1 MTPSPNS
8 HFLRRALLLDAV
20 ATGAAALLLALGA
33 GFVTGPLGLPEA
45 LLRGAGLV
53 LVPFV
58 GVVGWAA
65 TRDNPSAGA
74 ISAIID
80 ANAAWVVAS
89 MGLLASGLAA
99 PTLVGQV
106 FVIGQALVVG
116 LFAELQFIGLRR
128 ARAASA

>member
-1 MTPSPNS
+1 
-8 HFLRRALLLDAV
+8 
-20 ATGAAALLLALGA
+20 
-33 GFVTGPLGLPEA
+33 
-45 LLRGAGLV
+45 
-53 LVPFV
+53 
-58 GVVGWAA
+58 
-65 TRDNPSAGA
+65 
-74 ISAIID
+74 
-80 ANAAWVVAS
+80 

>member
-8 HFLRRALLLDAV
+8 HFLRRALLLDAA
-20 ATGAAALLLALGA
+20 ATGATALLLALGA
-33 GFVTGPLGLPEA
+33 GFLAGSLGLPEA

-58 GVVGWAA
+58 GVVGWTA
-65 TRDNPSAGA
+65 TRDHPPAGA
-74 ISAIID
+74 IRTIIG
-80 ANAAWVVAS
+80 ANTVWVVAS
-89 MGLLASGLAA
+89 IVLLASGWTT
-99 PTLVGQV
+99 PTLLGQV

-116 LFAELQFIGLRR
+116 LFAELQIMGLRR